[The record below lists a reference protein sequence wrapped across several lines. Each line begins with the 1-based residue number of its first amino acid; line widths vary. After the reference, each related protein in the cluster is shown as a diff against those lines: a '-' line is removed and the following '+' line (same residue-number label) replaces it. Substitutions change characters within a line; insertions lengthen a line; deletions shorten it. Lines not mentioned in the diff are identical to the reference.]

1 MSILSETMEAYESIK
16 EELKELEAVKN
27 PTEEQKEDLEYL
39 RYREERMRDVLDT
52 MMEGFACE

>member
-1 MSILSETMEAYESIK
+1 MSIISETMEAYESIK

-39 RYREERMRDVLDT
+39 RYQEERMRDVLDT

>member
-27 PTEEQKEDLEYL
+27 LTEEQKEDLEYL
-39 RYREERMRDVLDT
+39 RYQEERMRDVLDT

>member
-39 RYREERMRDVLDT
+39 RYQDERMRDVLDT

>member
-39 RYREERMRDVLDT
+39 RYQEERMRDVLDT